1 MATGMLEHGADV
13 RVIQEILG
21 HARLTTTQLY
31 TRVSIRLLKAVHTA
45 THPAATLA
53 RPATPP
59 AAAVAT
65 EPLEEPAASRGAAK
79 EEIASPRT
87 KA

>member
-1 MATGMLEHGADV
+1 
-13 RVIQEILG
+13 VIQEILG

-53 RPATPP
+53 RLAASP
-59 AAAVAT
+59 AAGVVT
-65 EPLEEPAASRGAAK
+65 EPLETPAASRIAAK
-79 EEIASPRT
+79 EETAPPPPG
-87 KA
+87 A